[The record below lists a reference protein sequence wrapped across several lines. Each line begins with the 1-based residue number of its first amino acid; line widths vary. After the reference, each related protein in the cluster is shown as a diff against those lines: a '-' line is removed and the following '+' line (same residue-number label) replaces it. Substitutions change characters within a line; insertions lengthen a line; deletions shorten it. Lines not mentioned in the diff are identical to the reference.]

1 MRRRIIILMI
11 IIIIHIIVIK
21 GWMVGAH
28 GRWMRSRRG
37 SGRGWRVFVFI
48 CVASSV

>member
-28 GRWMRSRRG
+28 GSRRG